1 MQIPMGL
8 PDAGEERQIL
18 ERFGK
23 ENPYDSLTAVCG
35 REALLNLMKE
45 AEAVYVHP
53 HLMDYL
59 VELVL
64 ATRKHGEVE
73 GGVSPRGSLAF
84 YRAARAYAL
93 VKGRDYVVPEDIKAL
108 AVPVLAHRLVLA
120 RTLTGRST
128 GRQIIEQLLNTVFVP
143 TEEWNT

>member
-1 MQIPMGL
+1 
-8 PDAGEERQIL
+8 
-18 ERFGK
+18 
-23 ENPYDSLTAVCG
+23 
-35 REALLNLMKE
+35 
-45 AEAVYVHP
+45 
-53 HLMDYL
+53 MDYL

-73 GGVSPRGSLAF
+73 GASARAATSPF
-84 YRAARAYAL
+84 YRAVRAYAL

-128 GRQIIEQLLNTVFVP
+128 GRQVIEQILNTVFVP
-143 TEEWNT
+143 TEEWNV

>member
-23 ENPYDSLTAVCG
+23 ENPYDSLIAVCG
-35 REALLNLMKE
+35 REALLNLMK
-45 AEAVYVHP
+45 EAVYVHP